1 VVLPPGVE
9 NFLVPEE
16 GPTKVR
22 AMMMMMMMMM
32 MMSLMRM
39 MIVMGGG
46 AAAWGREFP
55 GARGGPH

>member
-1 VVLPPGVE
+1 VVVLPPGVE

-22 AMMMMMMMMM
+22 AMMMMMM
-32 MMSLMRM
+32 SLMRM
-39 MIVMGGG
+39 MIVIGGG